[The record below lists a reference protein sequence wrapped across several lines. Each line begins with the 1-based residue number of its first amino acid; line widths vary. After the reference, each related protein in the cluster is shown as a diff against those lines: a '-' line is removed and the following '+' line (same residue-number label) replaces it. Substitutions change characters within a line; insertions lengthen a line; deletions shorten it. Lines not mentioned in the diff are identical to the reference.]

1 MSPTFCSPGNAI
13 RGEGG
18 NDAKANICNFKGS
31 WTTPSERV
39 PSDCTMPPA
48 VAHATVSA
56 DRITFG
62 GVAIAQTVFVCVISY
77 AFIMAHMHL
86 WPYRFLYSN
95 IVKTVAECQLFFVLE
110 VSLVMRFTSDT
121 LDSENFPA
129 SN

>member
-1 MSPTFCSPGNAI
+1 MVM
-13 RGEGG
+13 RG
-18 NDAKANICNFKGS
+18 
-31 WTTPSERV
+31 T
-39 PSDCTMPPA
+39 
-48 VAHATVSA
+48 
-56 DRITFG
+56 
-62 GVAIAQTVFVCVISY
+62 IAQTFFACVISY

-86 WPYRFLYSN
+86 WPYRNTHSN